1 MRTVYEFSVKDR
13 KGKEVALK
21 EYANEVLLIVN
32 TATKCG
38 FTPQYEELEKLYEKY
53 HSQGFEILDFP
64 CNQFG
69 QQAPGTDESIHS
81 FCKLN
86 FGTEF
91 PRFKKIKV
99 NGDDADPL
107 FKFLK
112 EQKGFAGW
120 DESHP
125 IYPILEKMLSE
136 ADPNYKESADI
147 KWNFTKFLVNK
158 KGQVVARFEP
168 TENIANIAAQIED
181 LLKLR
186 RICMFAADIFFFAVT
201 LSKYYQLS
209 RGGFVYFRHSISVT
223 YKYYR
228 NFLLTFPKK

>member
-1 MRTVYEFSVKDR
+1 MKTVYDFSVKDR
-13 KGKEVALK
+13 KGKDVSLK

-69 QQAPGTDESIHS
+69 QQAPGTDESIHE

-99 NGDDADPL
+99 IVIRTKTIRFYPL
-107 FKFLK
+107 HTFWICKSVLNRNM
-112 EQKGFAGW
+112 
-120 DESHP
+120 H
-125 IYPILEKMLSE
+125 
-136 ADPNYKESADI
+136 
-147 KWNFTKFLVNK
+147 
-158 KGQVVARFEP
+158 
-168 TENIANIAAQIED
+168 
-181 LLKLR
+181 R
-186 RICMFAADIFFFAVT
+186 RNAH
-201 LSKYYQLS
+201 LSK
-209 RGGFVYFRHSISVT
+209 I
-223 YKYYR
+223 
-228 NFLLTFPKK
+228 